1 LFFTFFNIGN
11 LTFFFFFFCFFVF
24 FCFFLII
31 IYCLVQSPPSS
42 TGETKTASSTLRV
55 LKEGEAEYNNVKT
68 RVENSSLPF
77 EGSTTIHVTR
87 VTRVT
92 RVGDALENSELQF
105 HGTPEV
111 DAILRSGFRL
121 PTMQDASGALGGP
134 ALYFSR
140 SAKTAFWHSQPQFV
154 VEQGT
159 SHPQRH
165 AVGQLL
171 LCSVQVGRSKELE
184 AHAPNLTAEQL
195 HSNGYDSATI
205 CAAKLWPSSM
215 IDDET
220 AIYEAHRA
228 KPIYLVQVIV
238 RFQEDER
245 TLQLV
250 RQILSAKFKVAVT
263 TESSLTKFAEMR
275 RRLCNP
281 EVKRGC
287 FEDVNEAHALV
298 IFESLKARA
307 CMMELIAFSCGF
319 VHGGGSQLRPRSI
332 LSAAGALR
340 CNVQLLRLQITL
352 FTKNN
357 SAKNNSAQCDM
368 EWAMAQLCRG
378 LETNTCLVELVLAGF
393 VPTSKDGAGTLAI
406 CRMIAVNHTLRVLH
420 LTDIQDIYNFNN
432 NSKHDTNPECVA
444 MINETIARHR
454 SNLKIVYQSQG
465 LGYVCG
471 IASSCIEPCDFF
483 DGENRE
489 NRGDGSRI
497 GDYGLPLDGGLELNL
512 RSHSAIMAAYYG

>member
-1 LFFTFFNIGN
+1 MR
-11 LTFFFFFFCFFVF
+11 
-24 FCFFLII
+24 
-31 IYCLVQSPPSS
+31 
-42 TGETKTASSTLRV
+42 A
-55 LKEGEAEYNNVKT
+55 LKEGEAEYNDVKT

-77 EGSTTIHVTR
+77 EGSTTIH

-121 PTMQDASGALGGP
+121 PTQDKSGALGGP

-140 SAKTAFWHSQPQFV
+140 SAKTAFWHSCPQFV

-159 SHPQRH
+159 RPQRH

-171 LCSVQVGRSKELE
+171 LCSVQVGRTKELE

-250 RQILSAKFKVAVT
+250 RQLLSAKLKVAVT

-287 FEDVNEAHALV
+287 FEGVDEADAIIV
-298 IFESLKARA
+298 FESLKARA
-307 CMMELIAFSCGF
+307 CMMELIAFSGF
-319 VHGGGSQLRPRSI
+319 SDTLQPRSI

-352 FTKNN
+352 IK
-357 SAKNNSAQCDM
+357 CDS

-378 LETNTCLVELVLAGF
+378 LETNTCLVELVVAGF

-406 CRMIAVNHTLRVLH
+406 CRMIAVNHTLCVLH
-420 LTDIQDIYNFNN
+420 LTDYR
-432 NSKHDTNPECVA
+432 NSRHKLRSAANSGSGDHSKWDPASECVA

-465 LGYVCG
+465 LGSVCG
-471 IASSCIEPCDFF
+471 IVSNPMVKTRTNPNP
-483 DGENRE
+483 DGKRS
-489 NRGDGSRI
+489 DSSRI
-497 GDYGLPLDGGLELNL
+497 GSWGLPLMIGDILCKEF
-512 RSHSAIMAAYYG
+512 

>member
-1 LFFTFFNIGN
+1 MR
-11 LTFFFFFFCFFVF
+11 
-24 FCFFLII
+24 
-31 IYCLVQSPPSS
+31 
-42 TGETKTASSTLRV
+42 E
-55 LKEGEAEYNNVKT
+55 LKEGDTEYNNVKT

-87 VTRVT
+87 VTRV
-92 RVGDALENSELQF
+92 GDALKNSELQF

-121 PTMQDASGALGGP
+121 PMQDASGALGGP

-140 SAKTAFWHSQPQFV
+140 SAKTAFWHSCPQFV

-159 SHPQRH
+159 RPQRH

-171 LCSVQVGRSKELE
+171 LCSVQVGRTKELE

-250 RQILSAKFKVAVT
+250 RQTLSDKLNVAVT
-263 TESSLTKFAEMR
+263 TSSLTKFAELR

-287 FEDVNEAHALV
+287 FEGVNQPQALV

-307 CMMELIAFSCGF
+307 CMMELIAFSMNEC
-319 VHGGGSQLRPRSI
+319 LRPRSI

-352 FTKNN
+352 
-357 SAKNNSAQCDM
+357 SQCDV

-420 LTDIQDIYNFNN
+420 LTDRSQKED
-432 NSKHDTNPECVA
+432 SKHDINPASECVA

-465 LGYVCG
+465 LGSVCG
-471 IASSCIEPCDFF
+471 IVSNPMVKTRTNPNP
-483 DGENRE
+483 DGKRS
-489 NRGDGSRI
+489 DSSRI
-497 GDYGLPLDGGLELNL
+497 GSWGLPLMIGDILCKEF
-512 RSHSAIMAAYYG
+512 

>member
-1 LFFTFFNIGN
+1 MR
-11 LTFFFFFFCFFVF
+11 
-24 FCFFLII
+24 
-31 IYCLVQSPPSS
+31 
-42 TGETKTASSTLRV
+42 E
-55 LKEGEAEYNNVKT
+55 LKEEDTEYNNVKT

-87 VTRVT
+87 VTRV
-92 RVGDALENSELQF
+92 GDALKNSELQF

-121 PTMQDASGALGGP
+121 PMQDASGALGGP

-250 RQILSAKFKVAVT
+250 RQTLSDKLKVGIT

-287 FEDVNEAHALV
+287 FESVNEAHALV

-307 CMMELIAFSCGF
+307 CMMELIAFSGLCSGPL
-319 VHGGGSQLRPRSI
+319 LRPRSI

-352 FTKNN
+352 STEND
-357 SAKNNSAQCDM
+357 SAQCDA

-420 LTDIQDIYNFNN
+420 LTSRKSDHPA
-432 NSKHDTNPECVA
+432 SECVA

-465 LGYVCG
+465 LGGVCG
-471 IASSCIEPCDFF
+471 IVSNPMVKTRTNPNP
-483 DGENRE
+483 DGKRS
-489 NRGDGSRI
+489 DSSRI
-497 GDYGLPLDGGLELNL
+497 GSWGLPLMIGDILCEEF
-512 RSHSAIMAAYYG
+512 